1 MTIDTTD
8 WKYYYKLQPDGTPSA
23 TNLLYTPTMN
33 ADGTMLCMHYC
44 SDPVYRNQTSAIS
57 EDVITWFFDR
67 EVRFLKE
74 FSHLES
80 TPTVYDIDTANRKII
95 IEWNTETL
103 SQIVFDPNRNLDQ
116 ELVNWQEKIGKI
128 LKDIKKEN
136 CWKMSLYPHCFYIST
151 QGHLKTIDYY
161 SVVPYSERF
170 IDREI
175 IEEIIGPEGAYR
187 FDESTEDGKI
197 DFKKFFK
204 ITLTQ
209 HLNNFWPNLAFHK
222 LFKEVTSND

>member
-1 MTIDTTD
+1 MIIDTTN
-8 WKYYYKLQPDGTPSA
+8 WHYYFKLQPNGNPSES
-23 TNLLYTPTMN
+23 NLLYTPTVN
-33 ADGTMLCMHYC
+33 PEGTMMCMHYC
-44 SDPVYRNQTSAIS
+44 SDPLYRNQTSAIS

-74 FSHLES
+74 FSHLDS
-80 TPTVYDIDTANRKII
+80 TPQVYEIDTANRKII
-95 IEWNTETL
+95 IEWNKETL
-103 SQIVFDPNRNLDQ
+103 SQIVFDPERNLNH
-116 ELVNWQEKIGKI
+116 ELPNWQEHIGKI

-136 CWKMSLYPHCFYIST
+136 CWKMSLYPHCFYISKDRK
-151 QGHLKTIDYY
+151 LKTIDYY
-161 SVVPYSERF
+161 SVVPHSERF
-170 IDREI
+170 IDRRI

-209 HLNNFWPNLAFHK
+209 HLNNFWPDSVFPR
-222 LFKEVTSND
+222 LFEEIHSND

>member
-1 MTIDTTD
+1 MIIDTTN
-8 WKYYYKLQPDGTPSA
+8 WHYYFKLQPNGNPSES
-23 TNLLYTPTMN
+23 NLLYTPTVN
-33 ADGTMLCMHYC
+33 PEGTMMCMHYC
-44 SDPVYRNQTSAIS
+44 SDPLYRNQTSAIS

-74 FSHLES
+74 FSHLDS
-80 TPTVYDIDTANRKII
+80 TPQVYEIDTANRKII
-95 IEWNTETL
+95 IEWNKETL
-103 SQIVFDPNRNLDQ
+103 SQIVFDPERNLNH
-116 ELVNWQEKIGKI
+116 ELPDWQEHIGKI

-136 CWKMSLYPHCFYIST
+136 CWKMSLYPHCFYISKDRK
-151 QGHLKTIDYY
+151 LKTIDYY
-161 SVVPYSERF
+161 SVVPHSERF
-170 IDREI
+170 IDRRI

-209 HLNNFWPNLAFHK
+209 HLNNFWPDSVFPR
-222 LFKEVTSND
+222 LFEEIHSND

>member
-1 MTIDTTD
+1 
-8 WKYYYKLQPDGTPSA
+8 
-23 TNLLYTPTMN
+23 
-33 ADGTMLCMHYC
+33 
-44 SDPVYRNQTSAIS
+44 
-57 EDVITWFFDR
+57 
-67 EVRFLKE
+67 
-74 FSHLES
+74 
-80 TPTVYDIDTANRKII
+80 
-95 IEWNTETL
+95 
-103 SQIVFDPNRNLDQ
+103 
-116 ELVNWQEKIGKI
+116 
-128 LKDIKKEN
+128 
-136 CWKMSLYPHCFYIST
+136 MSLYPHCFYIST

-209 HLNNFWPNLAFHK
+209 HLNNFWPNLVFHK
-222 LFKEVTSND
+222 LFEEVTSND